1 METKDIVPL
10 GTIECGSRLVQDSFE
25 KLKSSGDEKNARLIA
40 EEMARKLTT
49 PAIER
54 AIDGKVDSLEILRA
68 IHRGTEAGK
77 QKKDKGN

>member
-10 GTIECGSRLVQDSFE
+10 GTIESSAKLVQNSFE
-25 KLKSSGDEKNARLIA
+25 KLKSSGDEKIARSVA

-54 AIDGKVDSLEILRA
+54 AIKGKVDSFEILSA

-77 QKKDKGN
+77 QKKG